1 MYSVK
6 EEKQQ
11 EKRPESGLR
20 AQGWVGS
27 DCGTTKEDNSSSN
40 SQVKRLKIW
49 GKGSK

>member
-20 AQGWVGS
+20 AQGWVTLDRVARS
-27 DCGTTKEDNSSSN
+27 P
-40 SQVKRLKIW
+40 Q
-49 GKGSK
+49 